1 MNRWITRL
9 RRSAL
14 WIGTAVLVA
23 STAVDAWAA
32 EKRLALVVGNARYP
46 SAPLNNPEND
56 AHVVAATLRRL
67 GFEVLEHVNLP
78 VKDFRRVLREYS
90 KRVQDSDGTALFF
103 YAGHGVQIDGR
114 NYLLPVDINV
124 RDELEIKDEAVDID
138 ELFVSRLERAR
149 AQVRIIILDA
159 CRDNPFGTKTRGLR
173 TVGTGLVEMGAR
185 GALIAYSS
193 APGATAEDGPPGTNS
208 VFTRHMVKEMLVEGL
223 EVEQMFK
230 NVRVKVLRDTNQRQI
245 PWLNSSMIANFSFN
259 PRTGGDAPE
268 GARREDL
275 AKLQASLDKRERE
288 QKELEEKVKRL
299 SRELEQA
306 QAQAAAS
313 KPVSVAAP
321 PAATSKPV
329 TAAVA
334 PPAASKPAAV
344 AVAPPAASKPEAVA
358 VAPLAASKPAAV
370 ADAPPVASKPAAVAV
385 APPAASKPEAVAV
398 APPAASKPAV
408 AAVPPPAVAKA
419 PPFVLPTAPTGAGP
433 LETKSAAAAKAAL
446 PKLAPPPKTEAKVD
460 AKSEPKT
467 APAEVKFAQ
476 APTPAPKAAP
486 PGRKSEGNSASER
499 CVALLIRAQLGEQ
512 LAPSEM
518 SYLQKECR

>member
-1 MNRWITRL
+1 M
-9 RRSAL
+9 
-14 WIGTAVLVA
+14 LVA
-23 STAVDAWAA
+23 STGASVWAA
-32 EKRLALVVGNARYP
+32 DKRVALVVGNARYP

-78 VKDFRRVLREYS
+78 VKDFRRILREYS
-90 KRVQDSDGTALFF
+90 KRVQDTEGTALFF

-124 RDELEIKDEAVDID
+124 RDEYEIKDEAVDID
-138 ELFVSRLERAR
+138 ELFVSRLERSR
-149 AQVRIIILDA
+149 AQARIIILDA

-173 TVGTGLVEMGAR
+173 SVGTGLVEMGAR

-245 PWLNSSMIANFSFN
+245 PWLNSSMVANFSFN
-259 PRTGGDAPE
+259 PRSGGDAADG
-268 GARREDL
+268 GAKREDL

-288 QKELEEKVKRL
+288 QKDLEERVKQL
-299 SRELEQA
+299 SRELERA

-313 KPVSVAAP
+313 KPMPAAASAPVAKPPVTVAAP
-321 PAATSKPV
+321 AASAPTPAPTPAATPK
-329 TAAVA
+329 TAAA
-334 PPAASKPAAV
+334 PPPRDPVKTTAPAAEK
-344 AVAPPAASKPEAVA
+344 ATAA
-358 VAPLAASKPAAV
+358 L
-370 ADAPPVASKPAAVAV
+370 
-385 APPAASKPEAVAV
+385 
-398 APPAASKPAV
+398 
-408 AAVPPPAVAKA
+408 PPPAVAK
-419 PPFVLPTAPTGAGP
+419 TAP
-433 LETKSAAAAKAAL
+433 AASTAAHPVIVAKPPPEKVAPAPKTVTAKAE
-446 PKLAPPPKTEAKVD
+446 P
-460 AKSEPKT
+460 KSEPKPT
-467 APAEVKFAQ
+467 ATDVKFAQ
-476 APTPAPKAAP
+476 GSPAPKAAP
-486 PGRKSEGNSASER
+486 PGRKSEGTAASER

-512 LAPSEM
+512 LGPSDM

>member
-306 QAQAAAS
+306 QAAAS

-321 PAATSKPV
+321 PAAASKPV

>member
-1 MNRWITRL
+1 
-9 RRSAL
+9 
-14 WIGTAVLVA
+14 VLVA
-23 STAVDAWAA
+23 STGASVWAA
-32 EKRLALVVGNARYP
+32 DKRVALVVGNARYP

-78 VKDFRRVLREYS
+78 VKDFRRILREYS
-90 KRVQDSDGTALFF
+90 KRVQDTEGTALFF

-124 RDELEIKDEAVDID
+124 RDEYEIKDEAVDID
-138 ELFVSRLERAR
+138 ELFVSRLERSR
-149 AQVRIIILDA
+149 AQARIIILDA

-173 TVGTGLVEMGAR
+173 SVGTGLVEMGAR

-245 PWLNSSMIANFSFN
+245 PWLNSSMVANFSFN
-259 PRTGGDAPE
+259 PRSGGDAADG
-268 GARREDL
+268 GAKREDL

-288 QKELEEKVKRL
+288 QKDLEERVKQL
-299 SRELEQA
+299 SRELERA

-313 KPVSVAAP
+313 KPMPAAASAPVAKPPVTVAAP
-321 PAATSKPV
+321 AASAPTPAPTPAPAPK
-329 TAAVA
+329 TAAAPPPVVA
-334 PPAASKPAAV
+334 KTAPAASTARTHPVIVAKPPPEK
-344 AVAPPAASKPEAVA
+344 VAPA
-358 VAPLAASKPAAV
+358 
-370 ADAPPVASKPAAVAV
+370 
-385 APPAASKPEAVAV
+385 
-398 APPAASKPAV
+398 
-408 AAVPPPAVAKA
+408 
-419 PPFVLPTAPTGAGP
+419 
-433 LETKSAAAAKAAL
+433 
-446 PKLAPPPKTEAKVD
+446 PKTVTARAEP
-460 AKSEPKT
+460 KSEPKPT
-467 APAEVKFAQ
+467 ATDVKFAQ
-476 APTPAPKAAP
+476 GSPAPKAAP
-486 PGRKSEGNSASER
+486 PGRKSEGTAASER

-512 LAPSEM
+512 LGPSEM